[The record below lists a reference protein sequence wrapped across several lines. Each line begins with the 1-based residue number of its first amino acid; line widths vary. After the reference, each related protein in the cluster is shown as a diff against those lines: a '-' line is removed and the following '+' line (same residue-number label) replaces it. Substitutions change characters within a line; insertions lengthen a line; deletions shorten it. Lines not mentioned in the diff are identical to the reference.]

1 MSLPMQTTRRVN
13 SRMASKVEREA
24 IDALRLLQPGPLAL
38 VSSRFRST
46 DNIMTAA
53 WLTPLSFD
61 PPLVGV
67 AIHTGRLTHELV
79 TRSEFFALNIPVA
92 DLLTAAHRCGMT
104 TGRDGDKF
112 EAAGLT
118 PMDAQAI
125 EAPLVE
131 ECVAHIECGV
141 VGRHS
146 IGDHDLFVGRPL
158 AVSADAEAFDG
169 RWLVEAD
176 AGQVLHHLR
185 ADYYATLSRPY
196 RARLTP
202 DAES

>member
-1 MSLPMQTTRRVN
+1 MRQSLMQATSRV
-13 SRMASKVEREA
+13 SSHMANKTEREA
-24 IDALRLLQPGPLAL
+24 IDALRVLQPGPVAL

-53 WLTPLSFD
+53 WLAPLSFD

-67 AIHTGRLTHELV
+67 AIHSGRLTHELV
-79 TRSEFFALNIPVA
+79 TGSEFFALNIPTA
-92 DLLTAAHRCGMT
+92 DLLVAVHRCGMT

-118 PMDAQAI
+118 PTDAQAI
-125 EAPLVE
+125 EAPLIE

-141 VGRHS
+141 VGRYT

-158 AVSADAEAFDG
+158 AVSADAEAFNG
-169 RWLVEAD
+169 RWLVETD

-185 ADYYATLSRPY
+185 ADYYAALSRPY
-196 RARLTP
+196 RAQLEP
-202 DAES
+202 DNE